1 MMVGVWG
8 GMGAGGYGENV
19 KGGNNGGGKGGN
31 SGTITATSSISSANS
46 SRGEDEKDV

>member
-1 MMVGVWG
+1 MWV
-8 GMGAGGYGENV
+8 GMGAGSYGETV

-31 SGTITATSSISSANS
+31 SGTITATSSISSANN